1 MCLPASESREKKEIG
16 STGKNHGENG
26 VEIIISEKFLLAH
39 HRVQHCI
46 FNLQALKHLHRQ
58 RKTGNS

>member
-1 MCLPASESREKKEIG
+1 MQLKSEVFSSVQVSICICIGLPASESREKKEIG

-39 HRVQHCI
+39 HI
-46 FNLQALKHLHRQ
+46 
-58 RKTGNS
+58 T